1 MKSYTSKEL
10 HQMTVPDLKL
20 LIRHHNIRN
29 YSKMREQQLV
39 NAKNLCQTSKI
50 KKATLPSHNAFA
62 SASHHD
68 RSSPQYCNADILVHM
83 NNV

>member
-50 KKATLPSHNAFA
+50 KKRRCRRTMPLHPQVTTIAAAHNIATLIFS
-62 SASHHD
+62 
-68 RSSPQYCNADILVHM
+68 CI
-83 NNV
+83 